1 MIVAILRNNSHY
13 CLYPNAYCLIPIT
26 NSKFQTREI
35 NDMKEFVNRKNTA
48 FYEVLLLLLIL
59 AAILLPQLIGT
70 TMVTDDTAGVDENG
84 LPIATKTFTD
94 LEAPGTKFGTL
105 TVREWE
111 LEIRKRFPEG
121 EVQQFN
127 TSANMYAALDAG
139 MIDAAFGFID
149 ERPTIAGTH
158 PDLAFITEPFASVDF
173 GFGTQKGEKG
183 LVILRE
189 LNLYLSE
196 LKQSGEYDKL
206 RQKWEDPDRKG
217 DVMGAYSFTGEKG
230 TLKVATGGLWTPMT
244 FYEGET
250 LTGEFVEIIKG
261 FCASAGYIP
270 QFEVVSFSAE
280 LAGLAAG
287 TYDIVADS
295 ITITEERKESI
306 NITDP
311 LMKDEFYLLVRRDPV
326 LKEVPKA
333 SLFIKNMKDS
343 IRRNF
348 ITEDRYKILLSGL
361 GVTLSLSLAAGV
373 FGTIL
378 GAFICFL
385 HMRKNPFIQA
395 FAALYIRIFR
405 ALPVV
410 VLLLVFYYI
419 VFRNSGFSAFKI
431 CVITFSI
438 EFSAYCAEIFRS
450 GINTVPEGQYKA
462 AAALGFGKLRAFR
475 NVIWPQAMVHILPV
489 YSGQFISTVKMTAV
503 AGYIS
508 VVDLTK
514 ASDIILART
523 YDAFFPLFFT
533 AFVYFLICWL
543 LVTLLRFLGTKIDPS
558 ARSVNREILAVVNAF
573 DPEHAEDYNIQNNDR
588 TDKNHSPLIRAEH
601 LRKSFENVTPIKDVS
616 FDISKGDVISIIG
629 SSGTGKS
636 TLLYLINH
644 LLEPDD
650 GSILF
655 EGQDTLAKGYDF
667 NRMREQIGMVFQ
679 SFNLFPHLTIIENL
693 MLAQTELLKRS
704 RREACERGMKLLNMV
719 GLTDKALS
727 LPSQLSGGQQ
737 QRVAIIRAVAIDPK
751 IILFDE
757 PTSAL
762 DPTMV
767 GEVLAAIR
775 KLVKSG
781 MTMVIVT
788 HEMRFAKD
796 VSNRVFFID
805 EGVIYEEGTPDEIFN
820 DPKRY
825 KTRQFI
831 NRLKVFETKIQK
843 SGFDLLTIITRI
855 EQFGF
860 RNMISRQLVYR
871 MVTVAEELCVQTI
884 LPGLNSGEE
893 ISLIFEYNEEN
904 GTGISMEVSYPSKDR
919 NPLEDADP
927 LSLKLIQNACH
938 DLSWQD
944 SGGTCTVKG
953 RIE

>member
-1 MIVAILRNNSHY
+1 
-13 CLYPNAYCLIPIT
+13 
-26 NSKFQTREI
+26 
-35 NDMKEFVNRKNTA
+35 MKELLNRKNSA
-48 FYEVLLLLLIL
+48 IYEIILLLLIL
-59 AAILLPQLIGT
+59 AGILLPQLIGT
-70 TMVTDDTAGVDENG
+70 TMVTDEAAGVDENG
-84 LPIATKTFTD
+84 LPMTTKTFAD
-94 LEAPGTKFGTL
+94 LESPSTKFGTL

-111 LEIRKRFPEG
+111 LEIRKRFPDG
-121 EVQQFN
+121 EVQQYN

-139 MIDAAFGFID
+139 IIDAAFGFID
-149 ERPTIAGTH
+149 ERQTIAETH
-158 PDLAFITEPFASVDF
+158 PNLAFITEPFASLDF

-183 LVILRE
+183 HLILGE
-189 LNLYLSE
+189 LNRYLTE

-206 RQKWEDPDRKG
+206 RQKWEDPARTE
-217 DVMGAYSFTGEKG
+217 DVMGTYTFTGEKG
-230 TLKVATGGLWTPMT
+230 TLRVATGGLWTPMT
-244 FYEGET
+244 FYVGET
-250 LTGEFVEIIKG
+250 LTGEFVEIING

-270 QFEVVSFSAE
+270 QYEVVSFSAE
-280 LAGLAAG
+280 LAGLAIG

-295 ITITEERKESI
+295 ITITEERLQSI
-306 NITDP
+306 SITDP
-311 LMKDEFYLLVRRDPV
+311 LMKDEFYLLVRRETI

-333 SLFIKNMKDS
+333 SLFINNLKGS
-343 IRRNF
+343 IQRNF
-348 ITEDRYKILLSGL
+348 ITEDRYKIMLSGL
-361 GVTLSLSLAAGV
+361 GVTLSLSAAAGV

-385 HMRKNPFIQA
+385 HMRKNPFIHA

-419 VFRNSGFSAFKI
+419 VFRNSGLSAFKI
-431 CVITFSI
+431 CAITFSI

-450 GINTVPEGQYKA
+450 GINAVPDGQYKA
-462 AAALGFGKLRAFR
+462 AAALGFGKLRSFR
-475 NVIWPQAMVHILPV
+475 KVIWPQAMVHILPV

-514 ASDIILART
+514 ASDIIRART
-523 YDAFFPLFFT
+523 YEAFFPLFFT

-543 LVTLLRFLGTKIDPS
+543 LVAMLRFLETKIDPS
-558 ARSVNREILAVVNAF
+558 ARSVSGDIVAVVNAF
-573 DPEHAEDYNIQNNDR
+573 DPESAEDYSVRNDSR
-588 TDKNHSPLIRAEH
+588 ADQDDSALIRVEH
-601 LRKSFENVTPIKDVS
+601 LRKSFEDVTPLKDVS
-616 FDISKGDVISIIG
+616 FDICRGDVISIIG
-629 SSGTGKS
+629 PSGTGKS
-636 TLLYLINH
+636 SLLYLINH
-644 LLEPDD
+644 LLEPD
-650 GSILF
+650 GGKILF
-655 EGQDTLAKGYDF
+655 EGQDTLEKGYDF

-704 RREACERGMKLLNMV
+704 RREACETSMKLLNTV

-737 QRVAIIRAVAIDPK
+737 QRVAIVRAVAMDPK

-775 KLVKSG
+775 KLVKGG

-796 VSNRVFFID
+796 VSNRVLFID

-820 DPKRY
+820 DPKRQ

-831 NRLKVFETKIQK
+831 NRLKVFETKIPK
-843 SGFDLLTIITRI
+843 SGFDLLNLNTRI

-871 MVTVAEELCVQTI
+871 MLTIAEELCVQTI

-893 ISLIFEYNEEN
+893 ITLIFEYNEEN
-904 GTGISMEVSYPSKDR
+904 GTSISMEVSYPSKDR
-919 NPLEDADP
+919 DPLEGADP
-927 LSLKLIQNACH
+927 LSLKLIENACH
-938 DLSWQD
+938 DLTCQNRDGS
-944 SGGTCTVKG
+944 CTVKG
-953 RIE
+953 KIE